1 MSLTSCKNGM
11 LHWISSSRC
20 PMSNLPFVC
29 SVLEPDEL
37 SEFLNGDLRHQA
49 SPIEAIVLGKSNRHA
64 TDHHLFGRN
73 RKQLPEQCVIFCT
86 RLLCTGLTAP
96 PSAPHHA
103 FREEQAGVAP
113 AALLQ
118 PPIDRHNQADRRAEE
133 AVILRGLPC
142 PSDHV

>member
-64 TDHHLFGRN
+64 TNHHLFGRN
-73 RKQLPEQCVIFCT
+73 RKQFPEQRVIFCK
-86 RLLCTGLTAP
+86 RLLWTGLQAP
-96 PSAPHHA
+96 RSGRDHDFMDEHA
-103 FREEQAGVAP
+103 EVEP

-118 PPIDRHNQADRRAEE
+118 PPIDRHDQADRRAEE
-133 AVILRGLPC
+133 AVILRGL
-142 PSDHV
+142 